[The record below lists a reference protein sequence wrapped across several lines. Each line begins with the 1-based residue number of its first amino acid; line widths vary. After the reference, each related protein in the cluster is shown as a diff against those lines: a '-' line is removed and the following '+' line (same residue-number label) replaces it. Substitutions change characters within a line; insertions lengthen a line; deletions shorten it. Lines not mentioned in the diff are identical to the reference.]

1 MKKYFLFFI
10 VFVSAISATA
20 QGRWEL
26 KKDENGIEVYTRK
39 AATGNVKELRV
50 TCELDATKAQ
60 LINTL
65 LDIPDYN
72 DWVYSNKKSVIL
84 KTLGPQRIIYYT
96 QSHLP
101 WPIKDRD
108 LVIELDINPTPEVL
122 NIQAKSLPA
131 YLPKN
136 NNFIRVPYS
145 LATWKVTQAANNK
158 LKVDYTFS
166 VDPGGSI
173 PAWIVNA
180 TMAIGPYNSFVK
192 LKEILKN
199 KGGNKKSLQ
208 VTAEGF

>member
-1 MKKYFLFFI
+1 MKKLFLFFI
-10 VFVSAISATA
+10 VFVSVISATA

-50 TCELDATKAQ
+50 TCELDATRAQ

-84 KTLGPQRIIYYT
+84 KTLGPQRVIYYT

-108 LVIELDINPTPEVL
+108 LVVELDINPTPEIL
-122 NIQAKSLPA
+122 NVQAKSLPA

-145 LATWKVTQAANNK
+145 LATWKVTQAPNNK

-192 LKEILKN
+192 LKEVLKN

-208 VTAEGF
+208 ASAEGF